1 MKLRFTP
8 RATDNTAA
16 VADFLTA
23 RNPSAAVRVQ
33 ADIYQSLQDLLLFP
47 RAGRRQTTEDI
58 RKSVTKRYS
67 YLIYYRYD
75 EGADEIVVLNVK
87 HPAQARDYSDL

>member
-47 RAGRRQTTEDI
+47 RAGRRQTTE
-58 RKSVTKRYS
+58 
-67 YLIYYRYD
+67 
-75 EGADEIVVLNVK
+75 EDEIVVLNVK